1 MSDDVQPVVIDA
13 FVELADTMATDYQIG
28 ELLHFLVDR
37 CAVILRADAAGVLL
51 ESPSGELRLAAAV
64 SDEMHAIEEAE
75 MRLGEGPCL
84 DAYRL
89 GEQVIAE
96 DLTGCHDRWPRI
108 TPLILE
114 IGMRSAY
121 AFPMRL
127 RGDRIG
133 ALNLYRAEPGP
144 FFSGDI
150 RLAQAFADVAS
161 IGILQQRK
169 VSVAEQRGEQLQH
182 ALTSRVI
189 IEQAKGVVAERHR
202 VDTNE
207 AFRKLRTHA
216 RSKGLKLRD
225 VCTRVVAG
233 EAVDL
238 SDS

>member
-1 MSDDVQPVVIDA
+1 MSDDVQAVVIDT

-37 CAVILRADAAGVLL
+37 CAVILRADTAGVLL
-51 ESPSGELRLAAAV
+51 ESRSGELRLAAAV
-64 SDEMHAIEEAE
+64 SDEMHEIEEAE

-84 DAYRL
+84 EAYRD

-96 DLTGCHDRWPRI
+96 DLIECHGRWPRI
-108 TPLILE
+108 TPRILE

-121 AFPMRL
+121 AFPLRL

-144 FFSGDI
+144 FFPGDI

-169 VSVAEQRGEQLQH
+169 VSVAEQRSEQLQH
-182 ALTSRVI
+182 ALNSRIV
-189 IEQAKGVVAERHR
+189 IEQAKGVVAERQGI
-202 VDTNE
+202 DPNE
-207 AFRKLRTHA
+207 AFRRLRTYA
-216 RSKGLKLRD
+216 RSHGLKLRD
-225 VCTRVVAG
+225 VCTRVMAG
-233 EAVDL
+233 ASIDL
-238 SDS
+238 SD